1 MVRVKRGFT
10 ARRRKKKLFRK
21 TKGFRITQRTQLRRA
36 KQAVVK
42 AGVHATAH
50 RREKKGTMRR
60 LWTARI
66 NAAARALGIK
76 YSLLIHALK
85 KANIVLD
92 RKSLADLALNHP
104 ADFAKIVATA
114 TRS

>member
-10 ARRRKKKLFRK
+10 ARRRKKKLWAK

-42 AGVHATAH
+42 AGVHATRG

-60 LWTARI
+60 LWTTRI
-66 NAAARALGIK
+66 NAAARLLGIK
-76 YSLLIHALK
+76 YNQLIHGLK
-85 KANIVLD
+85 LANIKLD
-92 RKSLADLALNHP
+92 RKVLADIALQDP
-104 ADFAKIVATA
+104 QTFATIVNAA
-114 TRS
+114 KKA